1 MSRISAGLPGDNAA
15 PAVGASALGTQLTVT
30 YTTDDPA
37 TTPNAAITIAD
48 GDATVVPAEFV
59 EFVDEV
65 ESSLNT
71 LATRVDL
78 LRTALVALGAR
89 AANS

>member
-48 GDATVVPAEFV
+48 GDATVDPAEFV

-65 ESSLNT
+65 ESALNT

>member
-65 ESSLNT
+65 EASLNT